1 MVKPIAVFHG
11 MASAIETKLLP
22 PYVRDE
28 LIKGSVEG
36 LYWLMYISWE
46 KLLISTLSILIHF
59 VTSFQLDCPEID
71 GIALPSRAHQVVSSI
86 SPSLWRSCVFWL
98 EDV

>member
-36 LYWLMYISWE
+36 LY
-46 KLLISTLSILIHF
+46 
-59 VTSFQLDCPEID
+59 
-71 GIALPSRAHQVVSSI
+71 
-86 SPSLWRSCVFWL
+86 
-98 EDV
+98 